1 MPSKARE
8 HSFVCVD
15 VARER
20 LYHIA
25 SMVKSEII
33 DTLNLAAKK

>member
-1 MPSKARE
+1 MSSKAHE
-8 HSFVCVD
+8 YSFGCVD
-15 VARER
+15 AARER